1 MTPGIIYLLT
11 NPSMPGLVKIGMSTQ
26 DDVQSRMT
34 QLYTTGVPV
43 PFDCAYAAQVND
55 PVKVEKVLHNA
66 FAPQRLNPRR
76 EFFEIEVGQAIGII
90 KLVEIENVTPQINAQ
105 KSTISEVELEAG
117 EQLAKKRPKMNYAQ
131 MNIPIGSE
139 IVCKTNGDVA
149 IIASEKTVTFRG
161 EEMSLTAA
169 TRLALGNDYNIGPSP
184 YWTYN
189 GESLQ
194 TIYDRTYT
202 VET

>member
-11 NPSMPGLVKIGMSTQ
+11 NPAMPGLVKIGMSTQ

-55 PVKVEKVLHNA
+55 PVKVEKALHTA

-90 KLVEIENVTPQINAQ
+90 KLIEIENVTPQVNAQ

-117 EQLAKKRPKMNYAQ
+117 EQLAKKRPKMNYAI

-139 IVCKTNGDVA
+139 IVCKTNGEVA
-149 IIASEKTVTFRG
+149 IIASDKTVTFRG

-194 TIYDRTYT
+194 AIYDRTYA